1 MTIGER
7 IRNARKA
14 AGMSQEELGRKL
26 GIGKSSVSEWESGK
40 RPLPMDVMEQI
51 SEELNVSVPYLMG
64 WKVTPEG
71 DAVVS
76 ESFSPAAMEVA
87 RHYDQLSDQAR
98 QLISAVVLF
107 ESADV
112 ATKNQVISILVD
124 HANERLQS
132 TSSFSAAVNDLSDPT
147 PESTAPAEEAE

>member
-7 IRNARKA
+7 IRGARKA
-14 AGMSQEELGRKL
+14 AGMSQEELGRRL
-26 GIGKSSVSEWESGK
+26 DIGKSSVSEWESGK
-40 RPLPMDVMEQI
+40 RALPIDVIEQI

-64 WKVTPEG
+64 WNFVSDGAPI
-71 DAVVS
+71 VS
-76 ESFSPAAMEVA
+76 ESLSPAALDVA
-87 RHYDQLSDQAR
+87 RRYDTLSESAQK
-98 QLISAVVLF
+98 LISAIVLF

-124 HANERLQS
+124 HANDRLQS

>member
-1 MTIGER
+1 MPTDKPRFSIVLEPE
-7 IRNARKA
+7 
-14 AGMSQEELGRKL
+14 M
-26 GIGKSSVSEWESGK
+26 
-40 RPLPMDVMEQI
+40 
-51 SEELNVSVPYLMG
+51 SEELDAYWHQNRFKSKNAAINDLLRSAFALM
-64 WKVTPEG
+64 ER
-71 DAVVS
+71 DAANS
-76 ESFSPAAMEVA
+76 ESLGISPAALDVA
-87 RHYDQLSDQAR
+87 RHYDTLSESAR

-124 HANERLQS
+124 HANDRLQS